1 MIKILLLLLL
11 TTTGAWATITPK
23 EIDCLELY
31 EILSEAVE
39 EGYIKEHEAQEI
51 HDRCLTIDL

>member
-23 EIDCLELY
+23 EIDCLELWNVL
-31 EILSEAVE
+31 ETAVE
-39 EGYIKEHEAQEI
+39 DGYIKEHEAHNI
-51 HDRCLTIDL
+51 HDHCLTSK